1 MNVITSISD
10 SIPGTSGVLQSANL
24 SWSCQP
30 KWRIGFGL
38 WLGVG
43 KSLASIAC
51 VCVVHS
57 VFSIYIPISLTGLVL
72 PFASPMPPWFLTS
85 IRRVCTLGCSK
96 ASGVEAG
103 G

>member
-51 VCVVHS
+51 VCVVAGVRAAILGHEVKVS
-57 VFSIYIPISLTGLVL
+57 TEDGRGIS
-72 PFASPMPPWFLTS
+72 
-85 IRRVCTLGCSK
+85 
-96 ASGVEAG
+96 
-103 G
+103 